1 MKRQDEG
8 KRGWCEEA
16 MPNIAQQCG
25 LTELALCKHCF
36 LSGVGAYCAAAEE
49 GDAGPPRP
57 WRGDGGPINLSRS
70 YCNRNNAIAIDE
82 STLL

>member
-8 KRGWCEEA
+8 KGGWCEEA

-57 WRGDGGPINLSRS
+57 WRGDGDQLIYPAPTATAVQLPLLMNLP
-70 YCNRNNAIAIDE
+70 
-82 STLL
+82 